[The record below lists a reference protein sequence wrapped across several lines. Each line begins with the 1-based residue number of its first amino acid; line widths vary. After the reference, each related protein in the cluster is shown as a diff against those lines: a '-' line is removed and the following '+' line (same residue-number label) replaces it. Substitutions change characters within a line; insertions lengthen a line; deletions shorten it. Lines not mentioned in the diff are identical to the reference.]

1 MRLTV
6 CGYQYVFL
14 SQKCWMENSSITPC
28 RRSPQRKKPSF
39 PQMLERVTWPITLHS
54 WFLSESRL
62 HRLFF
67 SFSIKAFREN
77 LLPRDSPLVHL
88 YVMLF
93 CAGCFKMRYE
103 FDDSFTLWFDL
114 TMHLQGPL
122 LYMYHIIAVWCCVF
136 QEVRISC
143 SCSGYV
149 SSWWYLTSPLDGGY
163 IQCTFQ
169 LTEPQKSIFDSADR
183 WSACVY
189 VYPVYSQSELQSL
202 RNVPQNLAKTLTIVS
217 SVLCDGRIMRR
228 IYALLWPPMQT
239 FISCQVVITD
249 KCWCHK
255 EWRLFGQILTKL

>member
-1 MRLTV
+1 MAYDTIFGNSKVFMRLIV

-14 SQKCWMENSSITPC
+14 SQECWMENSSITPC

-88 YVMLF
+88 CVMLF

-114 TMHLQGPL
+114 TMHLQGPFAIYVLYNCCLMLCIPRSEDIL
-122 LYMYHIIAVWCCVF
+122 LLFRLCELMVISDQPIRWWVHSMYF
-136 QEVRISC
+136 
-143 SCSGYV
+143 
-149 SSWWYLTSPLDGGY
+149 
-163 IQCTFQ
+163 
-169 LTEPQKSIFDSADR
+169 SADR
-183 WSACVY
+183 APKVY
-189 VYPVYSQSELQSL
+189 
-202 RNVPQNLAKTLTIVS
+202 I
-217 SVLCDGRIMRR
+217 
-228 IYALLWPPMQT
+228 
-239 FISCQVVITD
+239 
-249 KCWCHK
+249 
-255 EWRLFGQILTKL
+255 RLSR